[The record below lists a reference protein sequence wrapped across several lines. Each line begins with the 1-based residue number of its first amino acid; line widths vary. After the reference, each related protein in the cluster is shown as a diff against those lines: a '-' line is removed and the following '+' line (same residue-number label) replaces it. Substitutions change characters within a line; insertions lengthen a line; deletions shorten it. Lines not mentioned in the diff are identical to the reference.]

1 MSVFTELHRALY
13 ERLKNSLSVE
23 VYDYVPDDAEFPFV
37 NVGELNSVAL
47 STKDEKSVDLY
58 EVTST
63 IHVFSR
69 YLGMKE
75 VEDLSSE
82 VIQAV
87 LSRPLQ
93 LSSSYH
99 CILVAHESTI
109 HFREDAKTR
118 HSIIKFK
125 ILVEEV

>member
-37 NVGELNSVAL
+37 NVGELNSVTL
-47 STKDEKSVDLY
+47 STKDGKSVDLY

-69 YLGMKE
+69 RGKHLYEL
-75 VEDLSSE
+75 
-82 VIQAV
+82 
-87 LSRPLQ
+87 R
-93 LSSSYH
+93 
-99 CILVAHESTI
+99 
-109 HFREDAKTR
+109 
-118 HSIIKFK
+118 IKF
-125 ILVEEV
+125 IFRVFVPEIPLGGE